1 MSQRIDWPA
10 LQAAFTLAHAETGI
24 AAKEWCAQQGL
35 NYHSARRHIKP
46 RTAQLDA
53 QSAQLEV
60 CSSQLFEG
68 RVRSSDKSAQ
78 SEVRSAQKSA
88 QFSGEKVRSSDPTAQ
103 SEGRTVEESGQLAP
117 STQTRKNTGGSKD
130 REGRGAPSSSSP
142 QTSPEAG
149 QNTKNKGRD
158 EFGRFFHG
166 EYEGNPNPRAN
177 IKPGMQL
184 AKTHGGYAKFIDSQ
198 ELFDQAREL
207 RLRDELDFTRARVIS
222 VTKTLKAL
230 QQDLAKA
237 QELADRIALYDKLLR
252 AELALDRNIQRIES
266 IERTLSTLRID
277 EVTGPK
283 IEADT
288 KRIQAATRKL
298 TAEADLLE
306 KDGGADATPVAEV
319 TAELQRM
326 GTGGLMS

>member
-10 LQAAFTLAHAETGI
+10 LQAAFTQAHAETGI

-53 QSAQLEV
+53 QSAQE
-60 CSSQLFEG
+60 SAQFSRG
-68 RVRSSDKSAQ
+68 KVRSSGQSAQ
-78 SEVRSAQKSA
+78 SEVR
-88 QFSGEKVRSSDPTAQ
+88 
-103 SEGRTVEESGQLAP
+103 TVEECAQLAP
-117 STQTRKNTGGSKD
+117 STQTRNNAGGNKD
-130 REGRGAPSSSSP
+130 GERREAQSSSSS
-142 QTSPEAG
+142 QTSPDAG
-149 QNTKNKGRD
+149 QHTKNKGRD
-158 EFGRFFHG
+158 EFGRFVHG

-177 IKPGMQL
+177 IKPGMQI
-184 AKTHGGYAKFIDSQ
+184 AKAHGGYAKFLDAD
-198 ELFDQAREL
+198 ELFDQAEAL
-207 RLRDELDFTRARVIS
+207 QLRDELLFTRARVIS

-230 QQDLAKA
+230 QHDLAEA
-237 QELADRIALYDKLLR
+237 QELTDRLALYDKILR
-252 AELALDRNIQRIES
+252 AEQALDRNIQRIES
-266 IERTLSTLRID
+266 IERTLSALRID
-277 EVTGPK
+277 EVSGPK

-288 KRIQAATRKL
+288 KRIKAATRKL

-319 TAELQRM
+319 TAELQSM